1 MMLRQCLF
9 AAFPLLASCGQGEM
23 TDTPKQGT
31 KITVRSQN
39 QQQLHDF
46 DDLNRA
52 IALKR
57 AIRDSGSSCLRVTK
71 SGFIG
76 PYQNME
82 YWTAT
87 CEDEHDRTRDW
98 ALFIG
103 ADDSVQVRLC
113 EDVAKVG
120 LPECRLPEVDKGVA
134 ASGTE
139 KVG

>member
-1 MMLRQCLF
+1 MIRLMGL
-9 AAFPLLASCGQGEM
+9 AAMVLVAGCGEGEM
-23 TDTPKQGT
+23 TAEPREGPK
-31 KITVRSQN
+31 IIVRSEA
-39 QQQLHDF
+39 QQRLHDF

-76 PYQNME
+76 PYENLE

-87 CEDEHDRTRDW
+87 CEDEYDRTRDW

-113 EDVAKVG
+113 DDVAKVG
-120 LPECRLPEVDKGVA
+120 LPECKLPEGA
-134 ASGTE
+134 EGEGEPPASG
-139 KVG
+139 